1 MENPSRMRTRALVF
15 VAAALA
21 ASTLVPAHAAPAPD
35 AGTSAGGTSSDNV
48 EWLRLV
54 PFDAVTAT
62 GASLIPDHHLIV
74 TSWRN
79 FSIYDIKDAENPQLV
94 TTRPF
99 GFAFENE
106 DVSTNGEIMLFSES
120 LPRSVLHVWD
130 IEDKSNPV
138 EIATLAGAGD
148 HTASCI
154 LDCKYSYGSDGSIVD
169 LRDPSK
175 PELVGDWHQLTG
187 LMQGAHD
194 VDEFKPGFVIVSTL
208 SEPLMLLD
216 VRNPLKPKVLARG
229 QHPAPG
235 DWIFHSA
242 RWPNRGKD
250 RFLLMEGE
258 GTSGPLLTYDTKGW
272 RKTGVF
278 DLVDSWAVEGSTASS
293 HWFEPHPDFHNGG
306 LVTIGW
312 YGEGSRFVEVSP
324 TGKMKEVGW
333 FEPHAQRSG
342 FSSYWIT
349 DDIVYAI
356 DLYRGIDVL
365 RFHHED

>member
-1 MENPSRMRTRALVF
+1 MRARAVLLA
-15 VAAALA
+15 AAALVA
-21 ASTLVPAHAAPAPD
+21 ASLVPAHAGP
-35 AGTSAGGTSSDNV
+35 SAGGESSDNV
-48 EWLRLV
+48 EWLTLV

-62 GASLIPDHHLIV
+62 GAAEIPDHHLIV

-79 FSIYDIKDAENPQLV
+79 FSIYDIKDPASPQLV

-120 LPRSVLHVWD
+120 LPRSILHVWD

-154 LDCKYSYGSDGSIVD
+154 LDCRYAYGSDGSIVD
-169 LRDPSK
+169 LRDPAK
-175 PELVGDWHQLTG
+175 PELIGNWHQLVG

-194 VDEFKPGFVIVSTL
+194 VEEVRPGFAIVSTL
-208 SEPLMLLD
+208 SEPLLFLD

-229 QHPAPG
+229 VHPAPG
-235 DWIFHSA
+235 QWLFHSA

-250 RFLLMEGE
+250 RFLIMEGE
-258 GTSGPLLTYDTKGW
+258 GSSGPLLTYDTRGW
-272 RKTGVF
+272 KKTGEF
-278 DLVDSWAVEGSTASS
+278 KLVDTWTVEGSTASS
-293 HWFEPHPDFHNGG
+293 HWFEPHPDFRDGG
-306 LVTIGW
+306 LLTVGW
-312 YGEGSRFVEVSP
+312 YGEGSRFVQVSP
-324 TGKMKEVGW
+324 AGKMKEVGW
-333 FEPHAQRSG
+333 FEPWAQRSG
-342 FSSYWIT
+342 FSSYWI
-349 DDIVYAI
+349 DDEIVYAI

-365 RFHHED
+365 RFHHDK

>member
-1 MENPSRMRTRALVF
+1 MRARAIFLAAAAL
-15 VAAALA
+15 VAAAL
-21 ASTLVPAHAAPAPD
+21 TPAQ
-35 AGTSAGGTSSDNV
+35 AGPTAGGNSSDNV

-62 GASLIPDHHLIV
+62 GAAEIPDHHLIV

-79 FSIYDIKDAENPQLV
+79 FSIYDLKDPANPQLV

-120 LPRSVLHVWD
+120 LPRSILHVWD

-138 EIATLAGAGD
+138 EIATLQGAGD

-154 LDCKYSYGSDGSIVD
+154 LDCKFAYGSDGSIVD

-175 PELVGDWHQLTG
+175 PELVGDWHELAG
-187 LMQGAHD
+187 VMQGAHD
-194 VDEFKPGFVIVSTL
+194 VEEVKPGFVIVSTL
-208 SEPLMLLD
+208 SEPLLYLD

-229 QHPAPG
+229 PHPAPG
-235 DWIFHSA
+235 SWIFHSA

-258 GTSGPLLTYDTKGW
+258 GTSGPLLTYDTRGW
-272 RKTGVF
+272 KKTGQF
-278 DLVDSWAVEGSTASS
+278 KLVDTWTVDGSTASS
-293 HWFEPHPDFHNGG
+293 HWFEPHPDFRDGG

-312 YGEGSRFVEVSP
+312 YAKGSRFVEVSRS
-324 TGKMKEVGW
+324 GKMKEVGW
-333 FEPHAQRSG
+333 FEPWAQRSG
-342 FSSYWIT
+342 FSSYWIN
-349 DDIVYAI
+349 DEIVYAI

-365 RFHHED
+365 RFHDE

>member
-1 MENPSRMRTRALVF
+1 MKATAIFLA
-15 VAAALA
+15 AAALVA
-21 ASTLVPAHAAPAPD
+21 GALVPAHAGP
-35 AGTSAGGTSSDNV
+35 SAGGESSDNV
-48 EWLRLV
+48 EWLSLV

-62 GASLIPDHHLIV
+62 GAAEIPDHHLIV

-79 FSIYDIKDAENPQLV
+79 FSIYDIKNPESPQLV

-120 LPRSVLHVWD
+120 LPRSILHVWD

-138 EIATLAGAGD
+138 EIATLQGAGD

-154 LDCKYSYGSDGSIVD
+154 LDCTYAYGSDGSIVD

-175 PELVGDWHQLTG
+175 PELIGNWHELTG

-194 VDEFKPGFVIVSTL
+194 VEEVRPGFVIVSTL
-208 SEPLMLLD
+208 SEPLQFLD
-216 VRNPLKPKVLARG
+216 VRNPLKPKVLALG
-229 QHPAPG
+229 AHPAPG
-235 DWIFHSA
+235 DWLFHSA

-250 RFLLMEGE
+250 RFLIMEGE
-258 GTSGPLLTYDTKGW
+258 GTSGPLLTYDTRGW
-272 RKTGVF
+272 RKTGEF
-278 DLVDSWAVEGSTASS
+278 KLVDVWTVEGSTASS
-293 HWFEPHPDFHNGG
+293 HWFEPHPDFRNGG

-324 TGKMKEVGW
+324 SGKMKDVGW
-333 FEPHAQRSG
+333 FRPWAQRSG
-342 FSSYWIT
+342 FASYWIN
-349 DDIVYAI
+349 DEIVYAI

-365 RFHHED
+365 RYNDK

>member
-1 MENPSRMRTRALVF
+1 MRTRAVF
-15 VAAALA
+15 LAAAALLA
-21 ASTLVPAHAAPAPD
+21 AALVPAHAGP
-35 AGTSAGGTSSDNV
+35 SAGGQSSDNV

-62 GASLIPDHHLIV
+62 GAAEIPDHHLIV

-79 FSIYDIKDAENPQLV
+79 FSIYDIKDAANPQLV

-138 EIATLAGAGD
+138 EIATLQGAGD
-148 HTASCI
+148 HTSSCI
-154 LDCKYSYGSDGSIVD
+154 LDCRYAYGSEGTIVD
-169 LRDPSK
+169 LRDPSN
-175 PELVGDWHQLTG
+175 PELVGDWHQLVG

-194 VDEFKPGFVIVSTL
+194 VEEVKPGFVVVSTL
-208 SEPLMLLD
+208 SEPLVYLD

-229 QHPAPG
+229 PHPAPG
-235 DWIFHSA
+235 QWIFHSA

-258 GTSGPLLTYDTKGW
+258 GTSGPLVTYDTRGW
-272 RKTGVF
+272 KKTGQF
-278 DLVDSWAVEGSTASS
+278 KLVDSWTVEGSSASS
-293 HWFEPHPDFHNGG
+293 HWFEPHPDFRNGG

-324 TGKMKEVGW
+324 SGKMEEVGW
-333 FEPHAQRSG
+333 FEPWAQRSG
-342 FSSYWIT
+342 FSSYWI
-349 DDIVYAI
+349 DDEIVYAI

-365 RFHHED
+365 RFDAEK